1 VVEAVDEARLDAG
14 AEVEERQRADRRVQ
28 PGGMAGGVLV
38 HLLGSIVLGIVPGRR
53 WSGATAGSAP
63 VQPAQL
69 LGPPPWDKVAGVSE
83 PVGFHEEEV
92 LGKAYDAR
100 LMRRLVGYV
109 RPYRGMAAGAVA
121 LIVVSSLLQ
130 LVGPLVTAVALDLFI
145 QPEAGAPRSPASV
158 LVAGWL
164 AVRGLD
170 PTPAQGIGVVAL
182 IYLGALVATFVVLYV
197 QTYVMQ
203 VMGQYIMHDLR
214 EQVFGRLQVLPVSYF
229 DRNPIGRLVTRVT
242 TDVDALNELFTA
254 GLVSIFGDVVLLA
267 GIVGVLFWF
276 DWRLALVTFCVLP
289 ALGALTFW
297 FRVRA
302 RQSYR
307 DVRVRIARINAF
319 LQEHIT
325 GMSVVQLFNRERR
338 AFDEFHDVNL
348 VHRDANVRAIFYYAV
363 YFPAVEL
370 ITAVGVALIIWYGG
384 GQVVAGALSLG
395 ALIAFLQYSQ
405 RFYQPLSDLSEKY
418 NILQAAMA
426 SSERIF
432 RLLDR
437 EVEIVSPPDAYAPQS
452 VEGAIE
458 FDRVGFRYLP
468 DEPVLEEVS
477 FRVAPGETVAVVGH
491 TGAGKTTLTNL
502 LLRFYDVEAGA
513 VRVDGVDVRDWDLGA
528 LRRGIGM
535 VLQDVFLFSGTLAD
549 NIRLGSA
556 AIDEARVRWAAA
568 EVHALPFIERQPDG
582 FATVVRERGAGLSVG
597 QKQLV
602 AFARALAFD
611 PRILILDEATS
622 SIDTE
627 TEQLIQR
634 ALERLLAG
642 RTSLVIAHR
651 LSTVQRA
658 DRILVMHKGRV
669 REQGTHQELLARR
682 GIYHRLYQL
691 QYKEQEG
698 ALAPAAEPL
707 AP

>member
-1 VVEAVDEARLDAG
+1 
-14 AEVEERQRADRRVQ
+14 
-28 PGGMAGGVLV
+28 
-38 HLLGSIVLGIVPGRR
+38 
-53 WSGATAGSAP
+53 
-63 VQPAQL
+63 
-69 LGPPPWDKVAGVSE
+69 
-83 PVGFHEEEV
+83 
-92 LGKAYDAR
+92 
-100 LMRRLVGYV
+100 
-109 RPYRGMAAGAVA
+109 
-121 LIVVSSLLQ
+121 
-130 LVGPLVTAVALDLFI
+130 
-145 QPEAGAPRSPASV
+145 V
-158 LVAGWL
+158 LVADWL

-437 EVEIVSPPDAYAPQS
+437 EVEIVSPPDASAPQS
-452 VEGAIE
+452 VEGALE

-597 QKQLV
+597 QKQPV
-602 AFARALAFD
+602 ASARALAFD
-611 PRILILDEATS
+611 PSILILDVATS